1 MLGRCVAVAL
11 VLCASMAA
19 AQMSMSAEE
28 EEMLAEMGV
37 SGQPMG
43 CGSAPARAAR
53 RARSFRV
60 CATRDTA
67 WRRHKNQEPQ
77 AEPIKSDL
85 KYIYCGVCR
94 KMVDIALPKSQ
105 ELLANRFK
113 FKKRRR

>member
-1 MLGRCVAVAL
+1 
-11 VLCASMAA
+11 
-19 AQMSMSAEE
+19 
-28 EEMLAEMGV
+28 MLAEMGV

-67 WRRHKNQEPQ
+67 CRRRKNQEPQ

-113 FKKRRR
+113 FKKRRRRDAAEIPPR